1 MEKYFSMPFLGIF
14 QLWMGG
20 NHHTQNLRV
29 TLPFKTSISVW
40 KSDDDEYEFF
50 NGYNKTQF
58 YCKIKVYSHC

>member
-1 MEKYFSMPFLGIF
+1 
-14 QLWMGG
+14 MGG